1 MALSP
6 AAVLESAS
14 VAVIVTVWVPVGAPQ
29 TSRGSAPG
37 QPGVSVP
44 VASNRRPAGRRRRS

>member
-6 AAVLESAS
+6 AAV
-14 VAVIVTVWVPVGAPQ
+14 GAPQ
-29 TSRGSAPG
+29 TSRCSVPG

-44 VASNRRPAGRRRRS
+44 VASNRRPEAA